1 MAHHRRPRSDHEELL
16 MPVRRPG
23 RLLPALSIALV
34 GLTACAAP
42 DEEPAEFETLEE
54 GGADP
59 TIDEDEA
66 EALPDNGA
74 HGEIETEQDATDDGV
89 PLLDTATSEEYG
101 EYLTDGDGR
110 ALYVSA
116 TDPPGES
123 GCTDACLE
131 EWPILSVDD
140 SRELAEGVDEA
151 LVGSLQRDD
160 LPDESFEQVT
170 YRDKPLHY
178 HVQDELP
185 GQVTA
190 QGTDDRWF
198 LIGPDGVELRD

>member
-1 MAHHRRPRSDHEELL
+1 
-16 MPVRRPG
+16 MPVRRP
-23 RLLPALSIALV
+23 RRHLPALLIALV
-34 GLTACAAP
+34 GLTACATP
-42 DEEPAEFETLEE
+42 EEEPAEFETLEE

-89 PLLDTATSEEYG
+89 ALLDTATSEEYG

-123 GCTDACLE
+123 RCADACLE
-131 EWPILSVDD
+131 EWPILSADD
-140 SRELAEGVDEA
+140 DLDLGEGIDED
-151 LVGSLQRDD
+151 LVGTLERAD
-160 LPDESFEQVT
+160 LPDAGFDQVT